1 MLKLCLICAFCE
13 QYCCHSCVS
22 GLDTIPAGFLLPKIE
37 VIMQVRKAV
46 IPVAGL
52 GTRFLPATKAIP
64 KEMLTIVDRPTIQYI
79 VEEVVA
85 SGIDQ
90 IIFVTSE
97 GKSAIENHFDYN
109 FHLDS
114 LLKETNKVVLGEEL
128 NNISNLIDIVS
139 VRQKKPLGLGHAIW
153 TARNVVGEEPFMVL
167 LGDDMVLSKTP
178 CARQLLDLFKDVGES
193 IVAIQRVPMAETPQ
207 YGIVEGDRVKR
218 NNTYKVS
225 RMVEK
230 PAPGTTDSDMAI
242 IGRYILM
249 PEIFEI
255 LGTTTPGYGGEI
267 QLTDA
272 LLALA
277 KKRGMYAREFEGTR
291 FDAGD
296 KMGYLKAIV
305 AYGLRHPELGR
316 QLEEHLKKVV
326 ADL

>member
-1 MLKLCLICAFCE
+1 M
-13 QYCCHSCVS
+13 H
-22 GLDTIPAGFLLPKIE
+22 
-37 VIMQVRKAV
+37 VRKAV

-85 SGIDQ
+85 SGIEQ

-109 FHLDS
+109 FHLDAV
-114 LLKETNKVVLGEEL
+114 LREKNKVVLGEEL

-153 TARNVVGEEPFMVL
+153 TARNVIGDEPFMVL

-178 CARQLLDLFKDVGES
+178 CAKQLLDLFEEVGES
-193 IVAIQRVPMAETPQ
+193 IVAIQRVPMEETPQ
-207 YGIVEGDRVKR
+207 YGIVEGEKIERDK
-218 NNTYKVS
+218 TYKVT

-230 PAPGTTDSDMAI
+230 PAPGTTDSNMAI

-249 PEIFEI
+249 PEIFNI
-255 LGTTTPGYGGEI
+255 LDTTTPGHGGEI

-272 LLALA
+272 LLALT
-277 KKRGMYAREFEGTR
+277 KRRGMYAMEFEGTR

-296 KMGYLKAIV
+296 KMGYLKAII
-305 AYGLRHPELGR
+305 AYGLRHPALGK
-316 QLEEHLKKVV
+316 QLAAHLKKVV

>member
-1 MLKLCLICAFCE
+1 M
-13 QYCCHSCVS
+13 
-22 GLDTIPAGFLLPKIE
+22 D
-37 VIMQVRKAV
+37 VRKAV

-85 SGIDQ
+85 SGIEQ

-109 FHLDS
+109 YELDHV
-114 LLKETNKVVLGEEL
+114 LKEKNKTLLGKEL
-128 NNISNLIDIVS
+128 DMISNLIDIVS

-153 TARNVVGEEPFMVL
+153 TARHIVGAEPFMVC
-167 LGDDMVLSKTP
+167 LGDDLVSSEVP
-178 CARQLLDLFKDVGES
+178 CAWQMLELFREVGES
-193 IVAIQRVPMAETPQ
+193 IVAVQRVPPNQTYQ
-207 YGIVEGDRVKR
+207 YGIVEGIDNGRERTHTVK
-218 NNTYKVS
+218 

-230 PAPGTTDSDMAI
+230 PAPGTTDSDLAI

-249 PEIFEI
+249 PDMFEI
-255 LGTTTPGYGGEI
+255 LSGTTPGHGGEI

-272 LLALA
+272 LLALSM
-277 KKRGMYAREFEGTR
+277 KRKMYAYEFEGTR

-296 KMGYLKAIV
+296 KFGYLQAIV
-305 AYGLRHPELGR
+305 AYALRHDELA
-316 QLEEHLKKVV
+316 EPFKDHLREVV
-326 ADL
+326 KTL